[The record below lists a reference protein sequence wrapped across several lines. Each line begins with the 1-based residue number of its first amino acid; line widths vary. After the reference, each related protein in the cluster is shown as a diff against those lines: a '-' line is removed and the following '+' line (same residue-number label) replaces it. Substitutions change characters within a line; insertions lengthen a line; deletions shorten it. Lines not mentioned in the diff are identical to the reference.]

1 MGRRSRGGVGRP
13 DRGRRDDDRSA
24 AMDRGGGRGIG
35 RGDGLGASGA
45 LADGRRAEAPGPV
58 EPASGLRLARA
69 RLAVSR
75 RRATGSA
82 DRRGRVARVR
92 GGGAVHPGRRDE
104 CARDLAARVA
114 APPAPTPQLLPEWGA
129 SLGLP
134 DACTGPAVGLAERRK
149 RVVSKLV
156 DTGGQSRTYYIAL
169 AAALGFP
176 GCTITEYAAFSVG
189 SGCDASLNTAD
200 TGWPHA
206 WRFNVPV
213 QAGAVSF
220 NATSGCDEAL
230 RGWGSATLEC
240 VIRRAAPAHTAVLFG
255 YRADEDWLRD
265 GGDAEDWGLLDQ
277 IGSQPE
283 VVEDWGALA

>member
-1 MGRRSRGGVGRP
+1 MAGVMRAEPDDYYSLLLGLRP
-13 DRGRRDDDRSA
+13 TGPAWPADDELLH
-24 AMDRGGGRGIG
+24 GV
-35 RGDGLGASGA
+35 
-45 LADGRRAEAPGPV
+45 ADG
-58 EPASGLRLARA
+58 LARA
-69 RLAVSR
+69 HNRTLDLVDE
-75 RRATGSA
+75 A
-82 DRRGRVARVR
+82 DPRTTL
-92 GGGAVHPGRRDE
+92 E
-104 CARDLAARVA
+104 MLAAWERNA
-114 APPAPTPQLLPEWGA
+114 
-129 SLGLP
+129 GLP
-134 DACTGPAVGLAERRK
+134 DACTGPAVGLAERRA
-149 RVVSKLV
+149 RLV
-156 DTGGQSRTYYIAL
+156 QRITGRGGQSRTFFVAL

-220 NATSGCDEAL
+220 TATSGCDEAL
-230 RGWGSATLEC
+230 RGWGSTVLEC
-240 VIRRAAPAHTAVLFG
+240 VIRRVAPAHTAVLFG

-283 VVEDWGALA
+283 IVEDWGALA